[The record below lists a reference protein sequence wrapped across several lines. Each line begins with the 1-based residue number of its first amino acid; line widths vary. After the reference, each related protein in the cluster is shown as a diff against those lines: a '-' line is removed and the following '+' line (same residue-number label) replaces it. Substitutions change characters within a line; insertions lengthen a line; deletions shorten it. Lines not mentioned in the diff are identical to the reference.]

1 VTAILDGI
9 EFAIVYRL
17 DDRQIAAY
25 CTY

>member
-17 DDRQIAAY
+17 DDRQFAAY

>member
-1 VTAILDGI
+1 MAILDGI

-17 DDRQIAAY
+17 DDRQFAAY